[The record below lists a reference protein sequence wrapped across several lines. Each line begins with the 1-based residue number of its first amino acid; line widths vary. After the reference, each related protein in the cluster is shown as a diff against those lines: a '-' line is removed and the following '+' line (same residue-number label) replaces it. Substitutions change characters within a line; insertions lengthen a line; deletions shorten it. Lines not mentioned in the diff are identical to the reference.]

1 MVRRDALARLAVGG
15 KSRLAAPKAP
25 MLASVGPA
33 GVTLRWTAPKK
44 GKVAAYQI
52 LRDGRLIGRTTH
64 RTFTDKKVRP
74 GRTYRYAV
82 RGVDAHGRRGL
93 LSHALKV
100 KMPVLKPVPGPPG
113 TLPASGGATPV
124 IAPIQP
130 GPGPAPIVEPLSAA
144 QVERLF
150 WRAGFG
156 PTNQQRADWTGHARA
171 ELVDWFLNTTPTPDP
186 TLPKPLTGATPPTDI
201 DPLASDDDLV
211 AEWLDTMQRVDNP
224 LPERLAFFWHRHWA
238 VSIDDGIPNQ
248 WLLAY
253 RDRLRSFTRDH
264 SFRDIA
270 YEMSTADAAM
280 MMYLN
285 GNANRKGAPNENYAR
300 EFMELF
306 CLGPKAPD
314 GTPNYAQADVAGLA
328 LAFTGWVI
336 QGDQTKPNYGLVSFS
351 PTRFDVND
359 KTFLGQ
365 TIPKLGRAAVA
376 SDGPATVAKA
386 IDVVLAHPN
395 HAQFL
400 IRKLWA
406 EFIASPIPQATL
418 DDLVAQ
424 YRGSGYQ
431 LRPVIRGILMHPL
444 LFESLGEPNLVKPP
458 VVYLVGLMRALG
470 APNRNNYLRMA
481 LDNMQQR
488 PYRPPNVAGWEGGL
502 SWLNSNT
509 VQARFDAVVR
519 VQFLKYSNAANG
531 YPGQT
536 PPTIP
541 VESAQATFDRAYAAA
556 GSPWISDGTRAQ
568 LMTYANAAPVTNDN
582 QRRQRFYTLQALML
596 GGPDGQVM

>member
-1 MVRRDALARLAVGG
+1 M
-15 KSRLAAPKAP
+15 
-25 MLASVGPA
+25 
-33 GVTLRWTAPKK
+33 LRWSAPK

-64 RTFTDKKVRP
+64 RSFTDRKVKP

-82 RGVDAHGRRGL
+82 RGVDVHGRRGL
-93 LSHALKV
+93 LSHSIMVKV
-100 KMPVLKPVPGPPG
+100 PKLQPLPGPPG
-113 TLPASGGATPV
+113 VPPASGGATPI
-124 IAPIQP
+124 IAPTQP
-130 GPGPAPIVEPLSAA
+130 GPGPAPTVEPLTAA

-156 PTNQQRADWTGHARA
+156 PTAEQRAAWTGRVHA
-171 ELVDWFLNTTPTPDP
+171 ELVDWFLNTTPTRETTTPP
-186 TLPKPLTGATPPTDI
+186 PLTGTNTAI
-201 DPLASDDDLV
+201 DPLASADDLV
-211 AEWLDTMQRVDNP
+211 TEWLDAMQRVDNP

-248 WLLAY
+248 WLLTY
-253 RDRLRSFTRDH
+253 RNRMRSFADFPHQPDR

-270 YEMSTADAAM
+270 YEMSAVDGAM

-285 GNANRKGAPNENYAR
+285 GNQNRKGAPNENYAR

-306 CLGPKAPD
+306 CLGPTGPD
-314 GTPNYAQADVAGLA
+314 GQPNYAQADVAGLA
-328 LAFTGWVI
+328 LAFTGWLVNGT
-336 QGDQTKPNYGLVSFS
+336 QADPNYGVVSFS
-351 PTRFDVND
+351 PGRFDNTNP

-365 TIPKLGRAAVA
+365 TMPPLGRAAVA
-376 SDGPATVAKA
+376 ADGPAAVGKA
-386 IDVVLAHPN
+386 VDVVLAHPN

-424 YRGSGYQ
+424 YRDSGFK
-431 LRPVIRGILMHPL
+431 LRPVIRGILTNPL
-444 LFESLGEPNLVKPP
+444 IFESLGEPNLVKPP
-458 VVYLVGLMRALG
+458 VVYLIGLLRAVG
-470 APNRNNYLRMA
+470 APQKGTVMRGA

-502 SWLNSNT
+502 SWFNSNT
-509 VQARFDAVVR
+509 VQARFDAAVR
-519 VQFLKYSNAANG
+519 VQYLKYSNAAGG
-531 YPGQT
+531 YPGQS

-541 VESAQATFDRAYAAA
+541 VESAQETFDRAYLAA

-568 LMTYANAAPVTNDN
+568 LLTYANAAPVTNDA

>member
-25 MLASVGPA
+25 KLASVGPA
-33 GVTLRWTAPKK
+33 GVTLRWAAPKK

-64 RTFTDKKVRP
+64 RSFTDKKARP
-74 GRTYRYAV
+74 GRTYHYAV

-93 LSHALKV
+93 LSHALRVKV
-100 KMPVLKPVPGPPG
+100 PVLKPVPGPPG

-130 GPGPAPIVEPLSAA
+130 GSGPAPIVEPLTAA

-156 PTNQQRADWTGHARA
+156 PTDKQRADWTGHARA
-171 ELVDWFLNTTPTPDP
+171 ELVDWFLDTTPTLDQ
-186 TLPKPLTGATPPTDI
+186 TIPKPLTGATPPTDI
-201 DPLASDDDLV
+201 DPLASADDLV

-238 VSIDDGIPNQ
+238 VSIDDSIPNQ
-248 WLLAY
+248 WLLTY
-253 RDRLRSFTRDH
+253 RNRLRSFTRGH

-285 GNANRKGAPNENYAR
+285 GNQNLKGKPNENYAR

-336 QGDQTKPNYGLVSFS
+336 QGDQTKADYGLVSFN
-351 PTRFDVND
+351 PARFDVND

-365 TIPKLGRAAVA
+365 TIPKLGRTAVA
-376 SDGPATVAKA
+376 ADGPATVGKA

-470 APNRNNYLRMA
+470 APNRNNYLRAA

-519 VQFLKYSNAANG
+519 VQYLKYSTY

-536 PPTIP
+536 VPTIP

>member
-1 MVRRDALARLAVGG
+1 LD
-15 KSRLAAPKAP
+15 APKAP
-25 MLASVGPA
+25 KTSHVGPA
-33 GVTLRWTAPKK
+33 GVTLRWTAPRK
-44 GKVAAYQI
+44 GKVAAYQV
-52 LRDGRLIGRTTH
+52 LRDGRMIGRTAH
-64 RTFTDKKVRP
+64 RSFTDRKVRP

-93 LSHALKV
+93 LSHSIRVKV
-100 KMPVLKPVPGPPG
+100 PTLQPVPGPPG
-113 TLPASGGATPV
+113 TLPASGGATPIV
-124 IAPIQP
+124 APVTQNP
-130 GPGPAPIVEPLSAA
+130 APAPIADPLSAA

-156 PTNQQRADWTGHARA
+156 PSAKQRQDWTGRGHA
-171 ELVDWFLNTTPTPDP
+171 ELVDWFLNTVP
-186 TLPKPLTGATPPTDI
+186 TLDPSIPKPLTSANADI
-201 DPLASDDDLV
+201 DPLASADDLV
-211 AEWLDTMQRVDNP
+211 AEWLDRMQRVDNP

-248 WLLAY
+248 WLLNY
-253 RDRLRSFTRDH
+253 RDRMRSFGNFPSLPDR
-264 SFRDIA
+264 SFRDAAI
-270 YEMSTADAAM
+270 EMSRMDAAM
-280 MMYLN
+280 TMYLN

-306 CLGPKAPD
+306 CLGPTGPD
-314 GTPNYAQADVAGLA
+314 GLPNYSQLDVAGLA

-336 QGDQTKPNYGLVSFS
+336 QGDQTKPDYGLVSFT
-351 PTRFDVND
+351 PGRFDVND

-365 TIPKLGRAAVA
+365 TIPKLGRTAVA
-376 SDGPATVAKA
+376 ADGPATVDKA
-386 IDVVLAHPN
+386 VDVVLAHPN

-406 EFIASPIPQATL
+406 EFVAGPIPQATL

-424 YRGSGYQ
+424 YRGSGYK
-431 LRPVIRGILMHPL
+431 LRPVIRGILMNPL
-444 LFESLGEPNLVKPP
+444 IFESLAEPNLVKPP
-458 VVYLVGLMRALG
+458 VVYLVGLLRSVG
-470 APNRNNYLRMA
+470 APQKGNYLRVA

-502 SWLNSNT
+502 SWFNSNT
-509 VQARFDAVVR
+509 VQARFDTVVR
-519 VQFLKYSNAANG
+519 VQYLKYSTAANG

-536 PPTIP
+536 LPPVIP
-541 VESAQATFDRAYAAA
+541 NETPQAAFDRAYAAA

-568 LMTYANAAPVTNDN
+568 LLSYANAAPVTSDA

>member
-1 MVRRDALARLAVGG
+1 MVRRDALARLAAGG
-15 KSRLAAPKAP
+15 KGRLAAPKAP
-25 MLASVGPA
+25 KVASVGPA
-33 GVTLRWTAPKK
+33 GVTLRWAAPRK
-44 GKVAAYQI
+44 GKAAAYQI

-64 RTFTDKKVRP
+64 RTFTDKKARP

-93 LSHALKV
+93 LSHSIRVKV
-100 KMPVLKPVPGPPG
+100 PTLKPVAGPPG
-113 TLPASGGATPV
+113 VPPASGGETPV
-124 IAPIQP
+124 VAPIQA
-130 GPGPAPIVEPLSAA
+130 GPGPAPIVAPLTAA

-156 PTNQQRADWTGHARA
+156 PTARQRQDWTGHAHA
-171 ELVDWFLNTTPTPDP
+171 ELVDWFLDTVPTPDQ
-186 TLPKPLTGATPPTDI
+186 TLPQPLTAANAPI
-201 DPLASDDDLV
+201 DPLASADDLV
-211 AEWLDTMQRVDNP
+211 TEWVDAMQRVDNP

-248 WLLAY
+248 WLLTY
-253 RDRLRSFTRDH
+253 RDRMRGFTRDR

-285 GNANRKGAPNENYAR
+285 GNQNRKNAPNENYAR

-314 GTPNYAQADVAGLA
+314 GTPNYSQGDVAGLA
-328 LAFTGWVI
+328 LAFTGWTI
-336 QGDQTKPNYGLVSFS
+336 NGTQTDPNYGVVSFN
-351 PTRFDVND
+351 PARFDNAND

-376 SDGPATVAKA
+376 ADGPATVARA
-386 IDVVLAHPN
+386 VDVVLAHPN

-418 DDLVAQ
+418 DELIAA
-424 YRGSGYQ
+424 YRGSGFK

-444 LFESLGEPNLVKPP
+444 IFESPGEPNLVKPP
-458 VVYLVGLMRALG
+458 IVYLVGLLRAVG
-470 APNRNNYLRMA
+470 APQKSNYLRVA

-509 VQARFDAVVR
+509 VQARFDAAVR
-519 VQFLKYSNAANG
+519 VQYLKYSNAANG
-531 YPGQT
+531 YPGQA
-536 PPTIP
+536 PPAIP
-541 VESAQATFDRAYAAA
+541 VESAQATFERAYLAA
-556 GSPWISDGTRAQ
+556 GSPWLSDGTRAQ
-568 LMTYANAAPVTNDN
+568 LMTYANAAPVDTDAR
-582 QRRQRFYTLQALML
+582 RRQRFYTLQALML

>member
-1 MVRRDALARLAVGG
+1 MVRRDALARLAAGG
-15 KSRLAAPKAP
+15 KSRVKAPKAP
-25 MLASVGPA
+25 KASSVGPA
-33 GVTLRWTAPKK
+33 GVTLRWAAPKK

-64 RTFTDKKVRP
+64 RSFTDRKVRP

-82 RGVDAHGRRGL
+82 RGVDAHGRRGR
-93 LSHALKV
+93 LSHSIRVKV
-100 KMPVLKPVPGPPG
+100 PTLQPLPGPPG
-113 TLPASGGATPV
+113 VLPATGGATPI
-124 IAPIQP
+124 IAPVQP
-130 GPGPAPIVEPLSAA
+130 GPGPTPTPDPLTAA

-156 PTNQQRADWTGHARA
+156 PTAKQREDWTGRAHAD
-171 ELVDWFLNTTPTPDP
+171 LVDWFLDTVPSYDP
-186 TLPKPLTGATPPTDI
+186 TIPPPLTGANPPVAI
-201 DPLASDDDLV
+201 DPLASGDDLV
-211 AEWLDTMQRVDNP
+211 AEWLDAMQRVDNP
-224 LPERLAFFWHRHWA
+224 LPERLAFFGHRHWA

-248 WLLAY
+248 WLLTY
-253 RDRLRSFTRDH
+253 RNRMRSFAQSDR

-306 CLGPKAPD
+306 CLGPTGPD
-314 GTPNYAQADVAGLA
+314 GNPNYAQADVAGLA
-328 LAFTGWVI
+328 LAFTGWII
-336 QGDQTKPNYGLVSFS
+336 QGDQTKPDYGLVSFS
-351 PTRFDVND
+351 PGRFDVND

-365 TIPKLGRAAVA
+365 TIPKLGRTAVA
-376 SDGPATVAKA
+376 ADGPATVAKA
-386 IDVVLAHPN
+386 VDVVLAHPN

-424 YRGSGYQ
+424 YRGSGYK
-431 LRPVIRGILMHPL
+431 LRPLIRAILLHPL
-444 LFESLGEPNLVKPP
+444 IFESLAEPNLVKPP

-470 APNRNNYLRMA
+470 APNRNNYLRGA

-502 SWLNSNT
+502 SWFNSNT

-519 VQFLKYSNAANG
+519 VQYLKYSTY

-536 PPTIP
+536 VPTIP

-556 GSPWISDGTRAQ
+556 GSPWISDGARAQ
-568 LMTYANAAPVTNDN
+568 LMTYANAAPVDTDAR
-582 QRRQRFYTLQALML
+582 RRQRFYTLQALML